1 MSENLSGGGR
11 LQIGIIALVFFG
23 PLILATWMY
32 STGRLQPAARTNHGE
47 LFEPIVELKDI
58 LSKNTHPHDTQQAWR
73 LLYMNMAAC
82 DAACT
87 SALYRQRQIRLMLG
101 KERERVS
108 RLFLHATSAADKVPR
123 GDEDA
128 GLITINNK
136 GLAELLEGQ
145 RPSEIPAGG
154 IFLIDPL
161 DNLIMY
167 FSPDLAP
174 GDIADDLKHL
184 LELSRIG

>member
-1 MSENLSGGGR
+1 VSNKLSGGGR

-23 PLILATWMY
+23 PMILATWMY
-32 STGRLQPAARTNHGE
+32 STGKLQPAARTNYGV
-47 LFEPIVELKDI
+47 LIEPIVALEDI
-58 LSKNTHPHDTQQAWR
+58 LSNSTNPDDPQQAWR
-73 LLYMNMAAC
+73 LLYMNMAVC
-82 DAACT
+82 DATCT
-87 SALYRQRQIRLMLG
+87 EALYRQRQIRLMLG
-101 KERERVS
+101 KDMDRIS
-108 RLFLHATSAADKVPR
+108 RLFLHGTASTDKVTR
-123 GDEDA
+123 SNEDA

-136 GLAELLEGQ
+136 GLAELLEGK
-145 RPSEIPAGG
+145 RPSETPAGG

-167 FSPDLAP
+167 FSPDLTP

>member
-1 MSENLSGGGR
+1 VSENLSGGGR

-47 LFEPIVELKDI
+47 LLLPIVELEAF
-58 LSKNTHPHDTQQAWR
+58 LSNLEDLKDTQPAWR
-73 LLYMNMAAC
+73 LLYMDMAEC
-82 DAACT
+82 DAVCT
-87 SALYRQRQIRLMLG
+87 AALHRQRQILLMLG
-101 KERERVS
+101 KEMNRVS
-108 RLFLHATSAADKVPR
+108 RLFLHGSGSADKVSR
-123 GDEDA
+123 GDEDV

-136 GLAELLEGQ
+136 GLAELLEAK

-154 IFLIDPL
+154 IFLINPL

-167 FSPDLAP
+167 FSPDLTP
-174 GDIADDLKHL
+174 GDIANDLRYL
-184 LELSRIG
+184 LELSSIG